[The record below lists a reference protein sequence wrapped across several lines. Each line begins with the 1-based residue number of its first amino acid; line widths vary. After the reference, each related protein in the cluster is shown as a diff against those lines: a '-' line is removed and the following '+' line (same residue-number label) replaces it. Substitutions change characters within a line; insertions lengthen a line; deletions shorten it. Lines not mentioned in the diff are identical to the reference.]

1 MTRHREEILYLV
13 GAVCIEQCLL
23 RNCSVKGTVTDLT
36 SMMQMIGPLDGD
48 ELKITGENGAIIQFI
63 DLKFIWCYSEF
74 AVCEANSHVNN
85 LKEWKSQSAP
95 TGWTFNK
102 ATRGPWDKEWTNRV
116 SFNGLQV
123 NFSMQII
130 R

>member
-1 MTRHREEILYLV
+1 
-13 GAVCIEQCLL
+13 
-23 RNCSVKGTVTDLT
+23 
-36 SMMQMIGPLDGD
+36 MIGSLDGD
-48 ELKITGENGAIIQFI
+48 ELKITGEDGAIIQFI

-74 AVCEANSHVNN
+74 AVCEANSHVDN

-102 ATRGPWDKEWTNRV
+102 ATRGPWDKKWTNRV

>member
-1 MTRHREEILYLV
+1 
-13 GAVCIEQCLL
+13 
-23 RNCSVKGTVTDLT
+23 
-36 SMMQMIGPLDGD
+36 MIGPLDGD

-74 AVCEANSHVNN
+74 AVCEENSHVNN

-102 ATRGPWDKEWTNRV
+102 VTRGPWDKKWSDKV
-116 SFNGLQV
+116 SLYGLQV
-123 NFSMQII
+123 KDFKLLFKRNY
-130 R
+130 